1 MKLNYR
7 GADYEIEPTGVELQ
21 DSGVHGKYRGCDVN
35 FHVAASGSQPTAS
48 VLSYRGV
55 QYHPGQQVGGA
66 SVVQSAPDEARNL
79 MMRQQRTIKI
89 RQQALLERA
98 AEEVGLTL
106 STQVSNYWGRIQG
119 KVNPSFRA
127 TYHRSHVALS

>member
-1 MKLNYR
+1 
-7 GADYEIEPTGVELQ
+7 
-21 DSGVHGKYRGCDVN
+21 
-35 FHVAASGSQPTAS
+35 
-48 VLSYRGV
+48 
-55 QYHPGQQVGGA
+55 
-66 SVVQSAPDEARNL
+66 